1 MLSCSLPNNQQ
12 RLHLSIKEAVTTTV
26 SPAFTSSWLWQPGWK
41 QTKAEKEWLLHYL
54 TTFTLNLF
62 KAWGGRAS
70 WTLLLRNIPSSAQMR
85 NKNNVAQEK
94 ETREDYNF
102 QKIKRKK
109 KKVAEEVELAPRKD
123 RKSTAWVLHEPK
135 WQHVALP
142 SSQCP
147 IDCRTLWF
155 LKKGLPRAFSLGRE
169 SRNDKKHTLEPRPEY
184 RLPRETL
191 SSPLLKRRTDVPM
204 AGMVESVTTAWTQ
217 GIGDAL
223 DARPLHFCNN

>member
-1 MLSCSLPNNQQ
+1 
-12 RLHLSIKEAVTTTV
+12 
-26 SPAFTSSWLWQPGWK
+26 
-41 QTKAEKEWLLHYL
+41 
-54 TTFTLNLF
+54 
-62 KAWGGRAS
+62 
-70 WTLLLRNIPSSAQMR
+70 
-85 NKNNVAQEK
+85 
-94 ETREDYNF
+94 
-102 QKIKRKK
+102 
-109 KKVAEEVELAPRKD
+109 VELAPRKD